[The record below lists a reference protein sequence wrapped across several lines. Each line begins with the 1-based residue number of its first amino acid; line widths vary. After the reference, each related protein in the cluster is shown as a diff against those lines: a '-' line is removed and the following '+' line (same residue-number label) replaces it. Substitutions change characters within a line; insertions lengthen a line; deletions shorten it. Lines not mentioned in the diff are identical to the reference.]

1 MAASRLSDAQKAEIV
16 GRYRGG
22 ESSTELAKAF
32 GCSPNTVTRTVKAVL
47 SADELDAVKQ
57 QRGKGAR
64 PDGAAP
70 EAVVADLPA
79 AAPAKVDPEQSL
91 DPDPASKS
99 EGARVLHRHTEHHAD
114 ADGDVEEHADADADA
129 GAVAVADPDGPIGP
143 DADSDGPGVLPIDD
157 ADDFGDDE
165 GDSDE
170 DDEEDDGDEDEGVGT
185 AAQEPVQCR
194 CLSEAALAGSAYLL
208 VDKTVELQPTA
219 LSECSD
225 LGPLPPEEAERQALL
240 VYVNPRHAKRHCG
253 RSQRVIQLPD
263 VGLLHRTA
271 PYLLAQGISRV
282 VIEGSLYSLP
292 GS

>member
-1 MAASRLSDAQKAEIV
+1 
-16 GRYRGG
+16 
-22 ESSTELAKAF
+22 
-32 GCSPNTVTRTVKAVL
+32 
-47 SADELDAVKQ
+47 
-57 QRGKGAR
+57 
-64 PDGAAP
+64 
-70 EAVVADLPA
+70 
-79 AAPAKVDPEQSL
+79 
-91 DPDPASKS
+91 
-99 EGARVLHRHTEHHAD
+99 
-114 ADGDVEEHADADADA
+114 
-129 GAVAVADPDGPIGP
+129 
-143 DADSDGPGVLPIDD
+143 LPIDD

-165 GDSDE
+165 GDGDE
-170 DDEEDDGDEDEGVGT
+170 DDEEDDGDEDDGVGT

-194 CLSEAALAGSAYLL
+194 CLSEATLVGSAYLL
-208 VDKTVELQPTA
+208 VDKIVELQPTV
-219 LSECSD
+219 LGECSD